1 MMLYF
6 VYKHTFPNGKIYIGI
21 TDQKPERRWRNGIGY
36 RRQPYV
42 YNAIRKYKWANVKH
56 EILFSGLSKE
66 EAENKE
72 LELIAKYKSNQKTFG
87 YNIANGGNSTGT
99 VSEETKKKISDSLK
113 GRPKEKPPWKGKHHS
128 AETKAKLSSLRK
140 GDKNPM
146 YGRRAS
152 DYTKE
157 KMSASHKDCSLC
169 KQVICIE
176 TGETFKSASDASRK
190 MNLSQGNVSSVA
202 RGVREHT
209 KGYHFKYVTKE
220 VTH

>member
-1 MMLYF
+1 MLYF

-42 YNAIRKYKWANVKH
+42 YNAIKKYKWANIKH
-56 EILFSGLSKE
+56 EILFSGLSQE

-72 LELIAKYKSNQKTFG
+72 KELIAKYKSNQKAFG

-99 VSEETKKKISDSLK
+99 VSEETKKKISNSLK

-128 AETKAKLSSLRK
+128 AETKAKLSNLRK
-140 GDKNPM
+140 GSKHPM
-146 YGRRAS
+146 YGKHLS
-152 DYTKE
+152 EDTKN
-157 KMSASHKDCSLC
+157 KMSESHKNCNLC
-169 KQVICIE
+169 KAVICIE
-176 TGETFKSASDASRK
+176 TGEMFISTAEVARIMK
-190 MNLSQGNVSSVA
+190 LSQSNVSAVA
-202 RGVREHT
+202 RGARKHT
-209 KGYHFKYVTKE
+209 KGYHFKYVAKE